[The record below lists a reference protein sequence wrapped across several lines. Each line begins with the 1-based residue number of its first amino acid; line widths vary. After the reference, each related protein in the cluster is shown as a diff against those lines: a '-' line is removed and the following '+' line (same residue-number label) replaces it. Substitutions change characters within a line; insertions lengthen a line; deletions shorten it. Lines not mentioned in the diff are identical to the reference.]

1 MTHIYGDTYKKS
13 LRASTVDEN
22 AQIASVI
29 EELRIRGNEKIR
41 AGVLY
46 TIFGAI
52 AMLAIIVSTAI
63 FTASWFTA
71 AICVGYVCMLAY
83 LTYDLVDEARSIKA
97 SIHDIEHGNFFV
109 SNGVTTDCT
118 LLHSAV
124 IAEGYI
130 GDEVQTRIEFCI
142 SEEFVDAGHNR
153 EFLLITNHRHAYVIS
168 VTSDGSV
175 LATDDV
181 TICDVSTETR
191 KN

>member
-22 AQIASVI
+22 AQIASII

-83 LTYDLVDEARSIKA
+83 LTYDLVEEARSIKA

-109 SNGVTTDCT
+109 SSGATTDCT

-124 IAEGYI
+124 IAEG
-130 GDEVQTRIEFCI
+130 
-142 SEEFVDAGHNR
+142 
-153 EFLLITNHRHAYVIS
+153 
-168 VTSDGSV
+168 
-175 LATDDV
+175 
-181 TICDVSTETR
+181 
-191 KN
+191 